1 MCEQMK
7 KTMLTAI
14 CVLALAL
21 GAGAATQVD
30 RKAQSNWDKHCS
42 FCHGEDGKARTMIA
56 RKINAADLTSEKIQ
70 RKFGDNQEELMKIIS
85 DGLSKGD
92 KNIMKP
98 LNKKLKK
105 EEIES
110 LALYVIKLS
119 DKAHQKS
126 K

>member
-1 MCEQMK
+1 
-7 KTMLTAI
+7 
-14 CVLALAL
+14 
-21 GAGAATQVD
+21 
-30 RKAQSNWDKHCS
+30 
-42 FCHGEDGKARTMIA
+42 
-56 RKINAADLTSEKIQ
+56 
-70 RKFGDNQEELMKIIS
+70 MKIIS